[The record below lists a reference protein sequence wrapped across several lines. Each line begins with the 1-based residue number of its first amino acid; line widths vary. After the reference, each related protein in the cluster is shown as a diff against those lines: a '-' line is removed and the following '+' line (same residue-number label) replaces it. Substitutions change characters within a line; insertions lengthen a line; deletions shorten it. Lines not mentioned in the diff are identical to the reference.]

1 MRKDLLISIVLA
13 IVGTIVAYFV
23 TNLVTPAIEKVS
35 VKTVDSS
42 ISTDIPDPNPELF
55 NYRAINPTV
64 EVYVGDNGNCQSYGS
79 DGRCL
84 DCTSQETPTEND
96 NQGGE

>member
-1 MRKDLLISIVLA
+1 MRKDLLISIVIA
-13 IVGTIVAYFV
+13 IVGTVIAYFV
-23 TNLVTPAIEKVS
+23 TNLVTPAIENVS

-55 NYRAINPTV
+55 NYKAINPTV
-64 EVYVGDNGNCQSYGS
+64 EVYVGEAGDCQSYAS
-79 DGRCL
+79 DGQCL
-84 DCTSQETPTEND
+84 DGTDQGIPAEND